1 MKILAIDVGTGTED
15 IMFYNNEKEIENSI
29 KLVLP
34 SPHLTIV
41 QKMEKIENNIYFNG
55 VIMGGGKIKNQAV
68 KHIKNGYKVAAE
80 KLAAKTIRDNLEQV
94 SSYGIEIVE
103 DENNPKYKN
112 YSKITLQDVN
122 LKQLSN
128 IISKYDLNFKFDAL
142 AIAVQDHGYNKNMGD
157 RDFRFEKIREKLNQ
171 PIKPEEYGFLSDE
184 IPEYYSRMQS
194 VKQSV
199 TPSIKNENK
208 PLLIK
213 DTKFAS
219 ICGMCYDKSV
229 KNLNSFIVMDIGNGH
244 TTVASIENGKI
255 QGVYEHH
262 TSQLNGKKIDKLNK
276 KLADGTITF
285 EEVHDDD
292 GHGAHVINPISKIE
306 KVIVS
311 GPKRKLIEDTKLDYH
326 YASPGGDVM
335 MTGTIGL
342 IKTIEY
348 KLNQEK

>member
-1 MKILAIDVGTGTED
+1 
-15 IMFYNNEKEIENSI
+15 
-29 KLVLP
+29 
-34 SPHLTIV
+34 
-41 QKMEKIENNIYFNG
+41 
-55 VIMGGGKIKNQAV
+55 
-68 KHIKNGYKVAAE
+68 
-80 KLAAKTIRDNLEQV
+80 
-94 SSYGIEIVE
+94 
-103 DENNPKYKN
+103 
-112 YSKITLQDVN
+112 
-122 LKQLSN
+122 
-128 IISKYDLNFKFDAL
+128 
-142 AIAVQDHGYNKNMGD
+142 
-157 RDFRFEKIREKLNQ
+157 
-171 PIKPEEYGFLSDE
+171 
-184 IPEYYSRMQS
+184 
-194 VKQSV
+194 
-199 TPSIKNENK
+199 
-208 PLLIK
+208 
-213 DTKFAS
+213 
-219 ICGMCYDKSV
+219 MCYDKSV